1 MFSEG
6 PARRVRAL
14 EGPASG
20 VRGIMLDDPSRFG
33 GRDKHAPPRG
43 HDKRASP
50 TGGPDKQVPP
60 RSGQGKRVP
69 PRDSGD
75 QRHQTCTRQDC
86 LLAGRVGRARC
97 ENGFHL

>member
-14 EGPASG
+14 EGPACR

-43 HDKRASP
+43 RDRHAPPNLPFGGTRSSGPLRYVGLSISLQRA
-50 TGGPDKQVPP
+50 
-60 RSGQGKRVP
+60 
-69 PRDSGD
+69 
-75 QRHQTCTRQDC
+75 
-86 LLAGRVGRARC
+86 
-97 ENGFHL
+97 